1 MGLKNYRFPPGECL
15 CTMPERCAS
24 NAREIEEGG
33 FSLERTTVLIAPNR
47 GGRPL
52 RHICTISLS
61 SMLTLIEPR
70 ELLSSLIFKVYNL
83 ESTCPFVGYY
93 SALGGVEVYV
103 LFCSPKLPSA
113 SWPLEYNRT
122 CDHEHMMPN
131 NIPHNF
137 LVAPTLG
144 SWRVLGWVEILVLLQ
159 YNSNSL
165 VRQGIGASCIPKMQ
179 SCFYLTSR

>member
-113 SWPLEYNRT
+113 SWPLEYSRA
-122 CDHEHMMPN
+122 CYHKCMMQGSTS
-131 NIPHNF
+131 HG
-137 LVAPTLG
+137 LSLAPMLG
-144 SWRVLGWVEILVLLQ
+144 GRRAGLG
-159 YNSNSL
+159 
-165 VRQGIGASCIPKMQ
+165 
-179 SCFYLTSR
+179 